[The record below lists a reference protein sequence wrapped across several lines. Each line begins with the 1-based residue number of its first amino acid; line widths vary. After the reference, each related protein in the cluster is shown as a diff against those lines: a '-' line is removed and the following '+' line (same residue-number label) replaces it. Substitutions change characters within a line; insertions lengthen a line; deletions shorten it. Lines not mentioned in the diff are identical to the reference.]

1 MDLKAMLERAQESMS
16 ARSVYAEPYKEGGLT
31 IIPAAAVRGG
41 GGGGGD
47 ERANGGGG
55 FGLSARPVG
64 AYVISDGGVRWKAAI
79 DLERVIISGYVVAIV
94 ALLTM
99 RSLKKQRP

>member
-1 MDLKAMLERAQESMS
+1 MDPKTILEKAQDAMS
-16 ARSVYAEPYKEGGLT
+16 ARSVYAEPYTEGGTT
-31 IIPAAAVRGG
+31 IIPVAAVRGG

-64 AYVISDGGVRWKAAI
+64 AYVICDGAVQWRAAI
-79 DLERVIISGYVVAIV
+79 DYERVAIAGLLVTGAAIV
-94 ALLTM
+94 AIWSVAA
-99 RSLKKQRP
+99 RRR

>member
-1 MDLKAMLERAQESMS
+1 MDPKTILESAQDAMS
-16 ARSVYAEPYKEGGLT
+16 ARSVYAEPYTEGGTT
-31 IIPAAAVRGG
+31 ILPVAAVRGG

-64 AYVISDGGVRWKAAI
+64 AYVIRDGAVQWKAAI
-79 DLERVIISGYVVAIV
+79 DYERVAIAGFLV
-94 ALLTM
+94 TGAAVLAIFSITS
-99 RSLKKQRP
+99 RRR

>member
-1 MDLKAMLERAQESMS
+1 MDPQTILEKAQDAMS
-16 ARSVYAEPYKEGGLT
+16 AKSVYAEPYTEGAAT

-55 FGLSARPVG
+55 FGLSARPIG
-64 AYVISDGGVRWKAAI
+64 AFVIRDGNVQWKSAV
-79 DLERVIISGYVVAIV
+79 DYERVAIAGLLVAAV
-94 ALLTM
+94 ALFTI
-99 RSLKKQRP
+99 RSVATRRR

>member
-1 MDLKAMLERAQESMS
+1 MDPKTILEKAQDAMS
-16 ARSVYAEPYKEGGLT
+16 ARSVYAEPYTEGGMT
-31 IIPAAAVRGG
+31 IIPVAAVRGG

-64 AYVISDGGVRWKAAI
+64 AYVIHDGEVQWKPAI
-79 DLERVIISGYVVAIV
+79 DYERVAIAGLLVAGA
-94 ALLTM
+94 ALVTVS
-99 RSLKKQRP
+99 SLAARRR